1 MINASYHEP
10 VDEISAETQDMHR
23 TISSLM
29 GESETAGSGQYDQD
43 VDVCKDEDLKAIL
56 ARNRDEGKEHAAPTV
71 TVD

>member
-29 GESETAGSGQYDQD
+29 GESETAGSG
-43 VDVCKDEDLKAIL
+43 
-56 ARNRDEGKEHAAPTV
+56 
-71 TVD
+71 